1 MMNGAIV
8 NGLDIPT
15 LPSLVTWEKVITKD
29 VGLDWSLFN
38 NRLFGSFDFYVRDT
52 KIWYVRLFFPLSWE
66 RVAARKI

>member
-52 KIWYVRLFFPLSWE
+52 KNMVRSVVLPAVLGTSGGKE
-66 RVAARKI
+66 I